1 LTIADCRLTSTESAI
16 SSRQSA
22 ILHQHAMHLTA
33 VILAAGFGSRLR
45 PLTEDTPKC
54 LLDVGGKTILAR
66 QLERIAAAGIPR
78 AVVVTGHLA
87 ERVETHLRTAP
98 PPLPVLLAPNPDYA
112 TTGNCMS
119 VLAARAQAGDRG
131 GIVLCDGDVV
141 LVGNALER
149 LVTDPAPSALLL
161 DTETPLADEEMK
173 VLLDP
178 QGTVRRLSK
187 QLPPTACAGESV
199 GIQKIA
205 GPALPILWA
214 TLAAMRDAG
223 ETQGYYEDAFQRMI
237 QAGVTFR
244 TVPIGRHEWTE
255 IDDLADLEDAR
266 ARFTR

>member
-1 LTIADCRLTSTESAI
+1 
-16 SSRQSA
+16 
-22 ILHQHAMHLTA
+22 MHLTA

-187 QLPPTACAGESV
+187 QLPPTA
-199 GIQKIA
+199 
-205 GPALPILWA
+205 
-214 TLAAMRDAG
+214 G